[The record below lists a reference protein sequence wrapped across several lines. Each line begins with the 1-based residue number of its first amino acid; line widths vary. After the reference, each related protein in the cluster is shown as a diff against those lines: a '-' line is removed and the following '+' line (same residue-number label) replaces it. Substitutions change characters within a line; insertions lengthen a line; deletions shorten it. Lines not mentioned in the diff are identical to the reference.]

1 MLACYTWIRLSGHKR
16 SSTRWSGDYHRL
28 IRSNCTWT
36 GWRGTSGHCTSPIS
50 HCHWPVLIGSIESL
64 HPSSTLRRRIRKAE
78 LCFAV
83 ESMMVCQCQFGPLA
97 LFLPRIS
104 NQEISKYCV
113 FIQQLVCHNNLNRS
127 QMEQELKISPMPFG
141 QARLP
146 VQALF
151 DFFPFRET
159 QTQPY
164 QVATFL
170 QMFDSYLI
178 NKTERH
184 EPYRTYLDRW
194 LSPEMLTVKKNTQ
207 RNTTRSRWHS
217 HRHKELKI
225 LAETCMAS
233 MKRLVC
239 RYPLWQHINWQPVWI
254 PGSQHVS
261 TFSWCFLCYSLKIDF
276 FDVNN

>member
-1 MLACYTWIRLSGHKR
+1 M
-16 SSTRWSGDYHRL
+16 
-28 IRSNCTWT
+28 
-36 GWRGTSGHCTSPIS
+36 
-50 HCHWPVLIGSIESL
+50 
-64 HPSSTLRRRIRKAE
+64 
-78 LCFAV
+78 
-83 ESMMVCQCQFGPLA
+83 
-97 LFLPRIS
+97 
-104 NQEISKYCV
+104 
-113 FIQQLVCHNNLNRS
+113 CHNNLNRS

-159 QTQPY
+159 QTQQY
-164 QVATFL
+164 QVPTFL
-170 QMFDSYLI
+170 QMFDSYFI
-178 NKTERH
+178 HKTERH
-184 EPYRTYLDRW
+184 ESYRIYLARW
-194 LSPEMLTVKKNTQ
+194 PSPGMQTVKKNNQ

-254 PGSQHVS
+254 PDSQHVS
-261 TFSWCFLCYSLKIDF
+261 TVLGVSCVTLWK
-276 FDVNN
+276 